1 MWRSL
6 SDRPQEELAQFWLEA
21 TQESR
26 PLGIYYLNMAI
37 SKNGANLATLEFFF
51 HKNHFHELHWLL
63 SFCRPVT
70 RILPTPKKK
79 TRLKLKL

>member
-6 SDRPQEELAQFWLEA
+6 SDRPQEELAQFWLQA

-37 SKNGANLATLEFFF
+37 SKNRANLATFGVLFSQ
-51 HKNHFHELHWLL
+51 K
-63 SFCRPVT
+63 SFS
-70 RILPTPKKK
+70 
-79 TRLKLKL
+79 